1 MVKEMYF
8 DNSKKSEFKAKKKV
22 VKEKFLDEGKKNR
35 FSKKW

>member
-8 DNSKKSEFKAKKKV
+8 DNRKISEFKAKKKM